1 MGTGTYTCIRD
12 TQTLAKWIAQAHARG
27 YVAVDTETTGLN
39 EMTADLVGV
48 SLWIEAGEAAYVP
61 LTHNGAASDDLF

>member
-1 MGTGTYTCIRD
+1 MSRARRRGAARLDRPIGE
-12 TQTLAKWIAQAHARG
+12 RG

-48 SLWIEAGEAAYVP
+48 SL
-61 LTHNGAASDDLF
+61 ASSRGRPATSR